1 MKPKELLRHPKTDVD
16 SRSHVVI
23 ESRIRRDFTID
34 IKLKDIGANASA
46 AVTEKTPA
54 VWILAFQAGRIVVQ
68 LRIGN
73 ARHLIGEFD
82 VGAVADAKRRAQIVD
97 ALRAEGVID
106 AAEVAAFRRSHPD
119 KARLAEIREAI
130 AAKLRAVEQLRQE
143 LGALKNELV
152 LNGG

>member
-1 MKPKELLRHPKTDVD
+1 MKPQELLRYPSPDVD

-23 ESRIRRDFTID
+23 EPRLRKRFAVDL
-34 IKLKDIGANASA
+34 KLKDIGANASA
-46 AVTEKTPA
+46 AVTAKNPA
-54 VWILAFQAGRIVVQ
+54 TWILAFQAGRIVVH

-82 VGAVADAKRRAQIVD
+82 VGAVADAKRRSAIVD

-130 AAKLRAVEQLRQE
+130 AAKLRAVEQLKQE
-143 LGALKNELV
+143 LGALKNELL